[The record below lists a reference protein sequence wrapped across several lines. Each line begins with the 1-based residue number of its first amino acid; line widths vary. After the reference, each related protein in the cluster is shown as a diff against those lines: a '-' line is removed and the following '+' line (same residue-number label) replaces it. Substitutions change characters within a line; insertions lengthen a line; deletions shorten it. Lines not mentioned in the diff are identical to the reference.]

1 MSFKNSLRWLLVFLH
16 IDLTKNIEYDRLTK
30 KLIRKS
36 LKPDSNCMDIGC
48 HHGEILDLFL
58 KYAPNGHHLVFEPI
72 PWMFNNLKVKYIDRG
87 G

>member
-16 IDLTKNIEYDRLTK
+16 MDLTKNIEYDRLTK

-36 LKPDSNCMDIGC
+36 LKTDSNCIDIGC
-48 HHGEILDLFL
+48 HQGEILDLFL
-58 KYAPNGHHLVFEPI
+58 KYAPKGHHLVFEPI
-72 PWMFNNLKVKYIDRG
+72 PRMFKDLKANYKKRG